1 MIRTLYSLGSSA
13 NRRRLTFV
21 LTLIALSSL
30 ALSIGLILIAL
41 FLDTLFTDGASSASA
56 WLPWIL
62 VTVAR

>member
-41 FLDTLFTDGASSASA
+41 FLDTLFTDGA
-56 WLPWIL
+56 
-62 VTVAR
+62 